1 MKLALRLLLSVLLFF
16 SLLSLVSA
24 EEKIMTNL
32 EFSEFVIATGVEDLT
47 PQNIAEVFS
56 SSHDKL
62 YAFCRV
68 SNAQENTTI
77 LHQWYYGNKLMAT
90 VPLLIK
96 SASWRTYSS
105 KNIIPAW
112 TGEWR
117 VDITTE
123 DGLLL
128 ASLTFYIEKFS

>member
-1 MKLALRLLLSVLLFF
+1 MKLALRLLLSVLFFF

>member
-1 MKLALRLLLSVLLFF
+1 MKKVILCFIIFFF
-16 SLLSLVSA
+16 SFLSLVSA
-24 EEKIMTNL
+24 EEKVMTNL
-32 EFSEFVIATGVEDLT
+32 KFSEFVIATGVEDRT
-47 PQNIAEVFS
+47 PQNTADIFS

-77 LHQWYYGNKLMAT
+77 LHQWYYGNKLMAS
-90 VPLLIK
+90 VPLLVK

-105 KNIIPAW
+105 KKISPAW
-112 TGEWR
+112 VGEWR

-128 ASLTFYIEKFS
+128 ASLEFYIEK